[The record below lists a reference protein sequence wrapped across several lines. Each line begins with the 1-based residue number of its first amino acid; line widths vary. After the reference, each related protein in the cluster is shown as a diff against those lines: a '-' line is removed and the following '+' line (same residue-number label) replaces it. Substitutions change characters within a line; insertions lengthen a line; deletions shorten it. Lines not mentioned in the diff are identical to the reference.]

1 MQNDTYATVCEV
13 SWQSLIK
20 MMSFNPMSLFLVKTL
35 LKQECRNPIHS
46 QCTETFSL
54 SAVTLVIRMT
64 V

>member
-20 MMSFNPMSLFLVKTL
+20 TMSFNSMSLSLVKTL
-35 LKQECRNPIHS
+35 LKQECKNLIHS
-46 QCTETFSL
+46 QCTETFFL
-54 SAVTLVIRMT
+54 NAMTLVIRMT